1 MLFLFTIWTWWE
13 DQFQKGL
20 KKEQLSWTHSW
31 LDIGQDLVYL
41 VGPTPTRGPSWLF
54 GSLLSMSVW
63 VFLFPSITL
72 LEYVSIDPFGEVLE
86 KSLSW
91 FLYNS
96 PWCCSVLLSL
106 VSFINVLSVL
116 KPAQVQKLGRGC
128 VCVWTYVY
136 IYRCIRMYN
145 YICTHTHTCVYIYIE
160 WSQLF
165 SGSSSFILDFFW

>member
-54 GSLLSMSVW
+54 GSLLSMSIW

-116 KPAQVQKLGRGC
+116 KPAQVQKLCRGC